1 MNSLIR
7 LEEVALFIL
16 SIYLFALL
24 NFSWWWFPL
33 LLLIPDVSMVGYIMT
48 NKVGAFFYNIVH
60 HRGIAILIFIIGAVS
75 EQSIIQLIGI
85 MLFAHSTIDRIFG
98 FGLKFADNFKHTHLN
113 DK

>member
-33 LLLIPDVSMVGYIMT
+33 LLLIPDVRMIGYIMN
-48 NKVGAFFYNIVH
+48 NKVGAVC
-60 HRGIAILIFIIGAVS
+60 L
-75 EQSIIQLIGI
+75 
-85 MLFAHSTIDRIFG
+85 
-98 FGLKFADNFKHTHLN
+98 
-113 DK
+113 